1 MALLNRTSLLML
13 RMAAIEISG
22 ASRSKSR
29 RGWTWLQGLATATA
43 ICVFL
48 LVVIGG
54 VVRVTESGLGC
65 PDWPLCYGKLLPPA
79 EYTAIIEYTHRF
91 VASVIVG
98 PLVIATAIVGMVGY
112 RGYRWIQIPAAV
124 SVPLLLVQGLLGGVT
139 VLTHLPGGVVA
150 LHLATAEIL
159 LAVCVLLLIAAFR
172 YPVSRSRA
180 VSANADANANAGSAN
195 GYYRWAIA
203 GAVGVYAVIISGSLV
218 TAMGATGACITW
230 PLCQGQAFPM
240 HHLTA
245 VHMFHRYVALALGL
259 LLLYSVWRCA
269 RGAERTAPTA
279 WLAWVTLAAFIA
291 QVIVG
296 ALTVWLDFQAHWR
309 ALHLTAATAVWAAAA
324 AMAITAYLT
333 ARTISGKPAPGVSEK
348 SPDGANAGVED

>member
-1 MALLNRTSLLML
+1 
-13 RMAAIEISG
+13 MAAIKTNETPP
-22 ASRSKSR
+22 R
-29 RGWTWLQGLATATA
+29 RWTWLQGLSVATA
-43 ICVFL
+43 IWVFV

-98 PLVIATAIVGMVGY
+98 PLVLATAIVGIANY
-112 RGYRWIQIPAAV
+112 RGHRWIWIPAAV
-124 SVPLLLVQGLLGGVT
+124 SVPLLLVQGLLGGIT

-150 LHLATAEIL
+150 LHLATAEAL
-159 LAVCVLLLIAAFR
+159 LAVCILIMIAAFR
-172 YPVSRSRA
+172 YPTSRR
-180 VSANADANANAGSAN
+180 NADGAGN
-195 GYYRWAIA
+195 RYYRWAIA
-203 GAVGVYAVIISGSLV
+203 GALGVYAVIVSGSLV
-218 TAMGATGACITW
+218 TAMNATGACITW

-240 HHLTA
+240 HHLSA
-245 VHMFHRYVALALGL
+245 VHMFHRYVALGLGL
-259 LLLYSVWRCA
+259 LLLYAVWRCA
-269 RGAERTAPTA
+269 AGAGRSSLTG
-279 WLAWVTLAAFIA
+279 WLAWATLAAFIA

-324 AMAITAYLT
+324 AMAIIAYLD
-333 ARTISGKPAPGVSEK
+333 ARTVSDRPAHNPASA
-348 SPDGANAGVED
+348 GAGMDD

>member
-1 MALLNRTSLLML
+1 
-13 RMAAIEISG
+13 MAATK
-22 ASRSKSR
+22 ANKTPRPAPPR
-29 RGWTWLQGLATATA
+29 RWTWLQGLSVATA
-43 ICVFL
+43 IWVFV

-98 PLVIATAIVGMVGY
+98 PLVLATAIVGIANY
-112 RGYRWIQIPAAV
+112 RGCRWIWIPAAV
-124 SVPLLLVQGLLGGVT
+124 SVPLLLVQGLLGGIT

-150 LHLATAEIL
+150 LHLATAEAL
-159 LAVCVLLLIAAFR
+159 LAVCLLIMIAAFR
-172 YPVSRSRA
+172 YPVSRR
-180 VSANADANANAGSAN
+180 NADATDAAGATATATAGN
-195 GYYRWAIA
+195 RYYRWAIA
-203 GAVGVYAVIISGSLV
+203 GALGVYAVIVSGSLV

-230 PLCQGQAFPM
+230 PLCQGMAFPM
-240 HHLTA
+240 HHLSA
-245 VHMFHRYVALALGL
+245 VHMFHRYVALGLGL
-259 LLLYSVWRCA
+259 LLLYAVWRCA
-269 RGAERTAPTA
+269 AGAGRSSLTA
-279 WLAWVTLAAFIA
+279 WLAWATLAAFIA

-324 AMAITAYLT
+324 AMAIIAYLD
-333 ARTISGKPAPGVSEK
+333 ARTISDRPAQNPAS
-348 SPDGANAGVED
+348 SNAGLED